1 MKKATAILCMVG
13 LSMLV
18 TTAASAGTFHWK
30 DNASSTDWTDGKNY
44 EEGTAPSANDTVVVG
59 NATVYLSDSDMDSF
73 NLASSLAVVQPTNAN
88 SKIVFTVSD
97 ASTTLT
103 FGAAI
108 RNYNGS
114 TLSYRRGTII
124 KKGAGAVELTS
135 KASSSAYMIDLVV
148 EEGILSVST
157 AGTGTNT
164 WFGDLSVSN
173 NASFYTRTTGRTI
186 VNRVYG
192 EGTITNRTNYAL
204 NVRGGTAADP
214 VVLTPWL
221 SKVAYY
227 SFGRVNIWRTD
238 NCSSSFTVY
247 SDVTPGVTGFYS
259 IGQKNQPSSIGM
271 GSALETAENGGTF
284 LYLGDGN
291 ETGTDKNVIV
301 ENANHGPTEFDAG
314 AYGGLTF
321 TGYWGFGGYAGMRQG
336 MGQLVLSGS
345 NTHECVIAGS
355 IRNATLTNALGETG
369 FSFHITKKGTG
380 TWRLSDISDTVVRSN
395 YTGIAVE
402 EGTLKY
408 DSLADA
414 GVMCSLGMATNLYES
429 YRGAYDE
436 TYRVPYAF
444 RLGSAVRDYPDDA
457 LATFEYSGTKEA
469 ACRTR
474 PIVLGGDAKLLN
486 SSGCP
491 FRFAGISAISNG
503 MQNLVLGGDGTND
516 EIQNLTDGAAGCK
529 LGVVKEGSG
538 TWTLAMT
545 NSFSGPLVVKGG
557 TLKVRRD
564 YQYTWYR
571 LVVKDI
577 WTRLAGLTDGFK
589 LGRIGLFDADGYRQN
604 IGFSYNG
611 GSIPATGTFYS
622 GDPAGFA
629 LQPGEIGFG
638 MPIRY
643 KTWVSPSQ
651 PVVKLT
657 DTAGVNDTS
666 SSLYL
671 SRSECT
677 IDPENPDMWIMFDL
691 RLTNGTPE
699 IAYYDLA
706 VRYGQTDTT
715 TANTN
720 LNLRSWSLLGST
732 DGWNWNELHS
742 ISDSKSD
749 DPEQKLK
756 LPNNNNYW
764 MAQGSDTKWNTA
776 ATKHNTEKLQPI
788 SGHLS
793 SPPPMPLANVEAVT
807 VENNAVLEAD
817 GDITLSKFRV
827 AANGVAGT
835 VKGFTLAQNC
845 SLDVTDL
852 PERPES
858 FDVPINF
865 DGMSPG
871 DATWSLKV
879 GGSETS
885 KYKLVTA
892 GNKLRFIVTGFMLTV
907 R

>member
-1 MKKATAILCMVG
+1 MKKAMTMLCVVG
-13 LSMLV
+13 LSMLLA
-18 TTAASAGTFHWK
+18 TAASEGTFHWK
-30 DNASSTDWTDGKNY
+30 DNASSADWTDGKNY
-44 EEGTAPSANDTVVVG
+44 EEGTAPSAGDTVVVG

-73 NLASSLAVVQPTNAN
+73 NLASSLAAIQPTNAN
-88 SKIVFTVSD
+88 SKIVFMVSGV
-97 ASTTLT
+97 STTLE

-108 RNYNGS
+108 RKQDSS
-114 TLSYRRGTII
+114 TLSYRCGTVI
-124 KKGAGAVELTS
+124 KKGAGTLELTCNTS
-135 KASSSAYMIDLVV
+135 ASAYMVDLVA
-148 EEGILSVST
+148 EEGVLSVAK
-157 AGTGTNT
+157 AGTGSNS

-192 EGTITNRTNYAL
+192 EGTVTNRTDYAL
-204 NVRGGTAADP
+204 NVRGGTVDDP

-221 SKVAYY
+221 SKVSYY
-227 SFGRVNIWRTD
+227 SYGRVNIWRTD
-238 NCSSSFTVY
+238 NRNSSCTVY
-247 SDVTPGVTGFYS
+247 SDSSPGMTGFYS
-259 IGQKNQPSSIGM
+259 IGQQGQPSSTGVS
-271 GSALETAENGGTF
+271 SAIETAESGGTL

-291 ETGTDKNVIV
+291 ETGTDKNIIV
-301 ENANHGPTEFDAG
+301 KNASHGATQFDAG

-321 TGYWGFGGYAGMRQG
+321 TGYWGFGGSAGMRQG
-336 MGQLVLSGS
+336 MGQLILSGS

-355 IRNATLTNALGETG
+355 IRNSTLANALGETG

-436 TYRVPYAF
+436 AYRVPYAF
-444 RLGSAVRDYPDDA
+444 RLGSAVRDYPDAA

-469 ACRTR
+469 VCRTR

-486 SSGCP
+486 SSGCA

-503 MQNLVLGGDGTND
+503 VQNLVLGGDGTND

-577 WTRLAGLTDGFK
+577 WTRLAGATDAFAI
-589 LGRIGLFDADGYRQN
+589 GRIGLFDADGYRRN

-611 GSIPATGTFYS
+611 GSIPATGTVYS
-622 GDPAGFA
+622 GNPAGFA
-629 LQPGEIGFG
+629 LMPGEIGYG

-643 KTWVSPSQ
+643 KIWVSSDA
-651 PVVKLT
+651 PVKKMT
-657 DTAGVNDTS
+657 NTGVVHDSSCLYLARS
-666 SSLYL
+666 SS
-671 SRSECT
+671 T
-677 IDPENPDMWIMFDL
+677 IDPENPDMWIMFDM

-715 TANTN
+715 TSNTN

-732 DGWNWNELHS
+732 DGWSWNELHT
-742 ISDSKSD
+742 IADSKSD
-749 DPEQKLK
+749 DPDQKLK

-764 MAQGSDTKWNTA
+764 MAQNATTSGNTA
-776 ATKHNTEKLQPI
+776 ATQHNTSKLQPI
-788 SGHLS
+788 SGHLP
-793 SPPPMPLANVEAVT
+793 SPPPMPLANVESVS
-807 VENNAVLEAD
+807 VSDGAVLEAD
-817 GDITLSKFRV
+817 GDITLSSFKV
-827 AANGVAGT
+827 AATATAGT
-835 VKGFTLAQNC
+835 VKGFALAPNC
-845 SLDVTDL
+845 TIDVADL
-852 PERPES
+852 PARPES
-858 FDVPINF
+858 FDLPIAF
-865 DGMSPG
+865 EGASPS
-871 DATWSLKV
+871 DASWTLKV
-879 GGSETS
+879 DGNETM
-885 KYKLVTA
+885 KYKVVVD
-892 GNKLRFIVTGFMLTV
+892 GNKLRFVV
-907 R
+907 RGLKVVLR

>member
-1 MKKATAILCMVG
+1 MNKTKAMLCMVG
-13 LSMLV
+13 LSMLLA
-18 TTAASAGTFHWK
+18 TTASAGTFHWK
-30 DNASSTDWTDGKNY
+30 DNASSTDWTDGNNY
-44 EEGTAPSANDTVVVG
+44 EEGTAPSASDTVVVG

-73 NLASSLAVVQPTNAN
+73 NLAASLAVIQPTNAN

-97 ASTTLT
+97 ASKTLT

-108 RNYNGS
+108 RKQDSS
-114 TLSYRRGTII
+114 TLANRSGTVV
-124 KKGAGAVELTS
+124 KKGAGTVELTNNTS
-135 KASSSAYMIDLVV
+135 TSAYMIDLVV

-157 AGTGTNT
+157 AGKGTNT

-173 NASFYTRTTGRTI
+173 NASFYTRTTGRTV

-192 EGTITNRTNYAL
+192 EGTITNRSNYAI

-238 NCSSSFTVY
+238 NRSSSFTVY
-247 SDVTPGVTGFYS
+247 SDSTPGVTGFYS
-259 IGQKNQPSSIGM
+259 IGQKGQPSSIGI
-271 GSALETAENGGTF
+271 GSAIETAEGGGTF

-291 ETGTDKNVIV
+291 ETGTDKDVIV

-321 TGYWGFGGYAGMRQG
+321 TGYWVFGGYAGMRQG

-429 YRGAYDE
+429 YRGAYNE

-444 RLGSAVRDYPDDA
+444 RLGSAVRDYPDAA

-469 ACRTR
+469 TCRTR
-474 PIVLGGDAKLLN
+474 PIALGGDAKLLN

-503 MQNLVLGGDGTND
+503 VQNLVLGGDGTND

-577 WTRLAGLTDGFK
+577 WTRLAGATDSFK
-589 LGRIGLFDADGYRQN
+589 IGRIGLFDADGYRQN
-604 IGFSYNG
+604 IGFTYNG
-611 GSIPATGTFYS
+611 GSIPANGTFYS

-643 KTWVSPSQ
+643 KTWVSSSQ
-651 PVVKLT
+651 YVRMMT
-657 DTAGVNDTS
+657 NTGGVGDS
-666 SSLYL
+666 SNLFL
-671 SRSECT
+671 SRSSNT
-677 IDPENPDMWIMFDL
+677 IDPENPDMWIMFDM

-715 TANTN
+715 SVYTN
-720 LNLRSWSLLGST
+720 YNIRSWSLLGST

-742 ISDSKSD
+742 IADSKSD
-749 DPEQKLK
+749 DLDQKFK
-756 LPNNNNYW
+756 LPNYSNYW
-764 MAQGSDTKWNTA
+764 MAQNETTSGNTA
-776 ATKHNTEKLQPI
+776 ATKHNTAKLQPI

-793 SPPPMPLANVEAVT
+793 SPPPMPLANVESVS
-807 VENNAVLEAD
+807 VSDGAVLEAD
-817 GDITLSKFRV
+817 GDITLSSFKV
-827 AANGVAGT
+827 AANASAGT
-835 VKGFTLAQNC
+835 VKGFALAPNC
-845 SLDVTDL
+845 TIDVADL
-852 PERPES
+852 PARPES
-858 FDVPINF
+858 FDLPIAF
-865 DGMSPG
+865 EGASPS
-871 DATWSLKV
+871 DASWTLKV
-879 GGSETS
+879 NGSDTT
-885 KYKLVTA
+885 KYKLVVA
-892 GNKLRFIVTGFMLTV
+892 GDKLRFIVKGMTV
-907 R
+907 ILR